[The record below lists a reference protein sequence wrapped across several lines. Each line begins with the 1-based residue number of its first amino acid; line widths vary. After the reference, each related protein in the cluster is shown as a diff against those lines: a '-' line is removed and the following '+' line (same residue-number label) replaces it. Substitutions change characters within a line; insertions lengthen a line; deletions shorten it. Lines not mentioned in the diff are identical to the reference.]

1 MKAVRK
7 RRLILI
13 GLVLAAVVVAVV
25 LSLFALQRNVT
36 YMFSP
41 TEVDAG
47 KAPAGSTFRL
57 GGIVKENSVKH
68 VQDSLKVDFVVTDRF
83 HQMPVVYT
91 GILPDLFREG
101 QSVITTGHMQDG
113 TFVATQVLAK
123 HDETYMPPEVAEAIK
138 KAEKAGRAHAE
149 ARDEALDGM
158 DKAVSTTGAAAGTGS
173 K

>member
-13 GLVLAAVVVAVV
+13 GLVLAAVVVAVG

-47 KAPAGSTFRL
+47 KAPTGNTFRL
-57 GGIVKENSVKH
+57 GGIVKEGSVKH
-68 VQDSLKVDFVVTDRF
+68 IQDTLKVDFVVTDRF
-83 HQMPVVYT
+83 HQMPVVYK

-101 QSVITTGHMQDG
+101 QSVVATGHVRDG

-123 HDETYMPPEVAEAIK
+123 HDETYMPPEVAKAIK

-149 ARDEALDGM
+149 ARD
-158 DKAVSTTGAAAGTGS
+158 KAVKAAGKTVSKTGGAS
-173 K
+173 VGAR

>member
-7 RRLILI
+7 RRLIII
-13 GLVLAAVVVAVV
+13 GLVLAAVVVAVG
-25 LSLFALQRNVT
+25 LSLFALQNNVT

-57 GGIVKENSVKH
+57 GGIVKEGSVERVH
-68 VQDSLKVDFVVTDRF
+68 GTLKTDFVVTDRF
-83 HQMPVVYT
+83 HQMPVVYK

-101 QSVITTGHMQDG
+101 QSVITTGRVQNG

-123 HDETYMPPEVAEAIK
+123 HDETYMPPEVARAIK
-138 KAEKAGRAHAE
+138 KAEKTGRAHAQ
-149 ARDEALDGM
+149 ARDEAIETAG
-158 DKAVSTTGAAAGTGS
+158 KAVSKSGDAGVGS
-173 K
+173 P